1 MTEKHKEVSMY
12 SQSVGLQL
20 LFTFAI
26 ACTVILSGCGGTKI
40 LKEPLALE
48 ITKPLVT
55 ASDQNVS
62 AELIWVI
69 VRDGPGTWAE
79 YADWD
84 EYLVNVVNE
93 SGEMIQIIDVT
104 IVDSLGVRQA
114 TNADYRELVNESKET
129 TKRYKDSNLTVKAGI
144 GFGTMM
150 AVGGTTILG
159 ASVGYFGAA
168 AINGVLM
175 SATTGLGGAAAGT
188 ATAVGGFVV
197 LVPAALVY
205 TSIVQNINRN
215 KVAKEIW
222 KRHTFLPVTINSHQ
236 DLLLDIFYPLAPSP
250 TQLEITYMVAGVEE
264 TLVVNTS
271 EALNGLHLFQH
282 ENEKLEK
289 HLATL
294 GISTTSEASES
305 SKSSKANEIGRDG
318 TFIAYD
324 DGTILDTK
332 TKIMWW
338 WSSTEQ
344 VKSWSDTQF
353 KSKNFRGGG
362 YSDCRVPSIEQLK
375 TIYVKSSKYKY
386 KTIDFITLTSP
397 FIISKDFE
405 DSGFGDSGPNYIQYI
420 DFRNRRVGS
429 CLSRG
434 FKFASGEVMYLPVR
448 EAN

>member
-1 MTEKHKEVSMY
+1 MTRKYKEVSMY

-40 LKEPLALE
+40 LKEPRPLE
-48 ITKPLVT
+48 ITQPLVT
-55 ASDQNVS
+55 TSDQNVS

-69 VRDGPGTWAE
+69 VRDGPGTWARN
-79 YADWD
+79 ADWD

-144 GFGTMM
+144 GAGTIM
-150 AVGGTTILG
+150 AAGGAILLG
-159 ASVGYFGAA
+159 AS
-168 AINGVLM
+168 M
-175 SATTGLGGAAAGT
+175 GGAVFVEAAMIISGS
-188 ATAVGGFVV
+188 FLV
-197 LVPAALVY
+197 LVPAGVGVG
-205 TSIVQNINRN
+205 IVRSNNKN
-215 KVAKEIW
+215 KVAREIR
-222 KRHTFLPVTINSHQ
+222 KRHTLLPVTINSHE

-250 TQLEITYMVAGVEE
+250 TQLEITYMVAGEEE

-271 EALNGLHLFQH
+271 EALNGLHLFQD
-282 ENEKLEK
+282 ENEKLKK

-294 GISTTSEASES
+294 GISTTSEV
-305 SKSSKANEIGRDG
+305 NEIGRDG

-324 DGTILDTK
+324 DGTVLDTK

-362 YSDCRVPSIEQLK
+362 YSDWRVPSIDELK
-375 TIYVKSSKYKY
+375 TIYVKSSKYEY
-386 KTIDFITLTSP
+386 KTIDFISLISP

-405 DSGFGDSGPNYIQYI
+405 DSGFGDSGPLYIQYM
-420 DFRNRRVGS
+420 DFRNRSVDS
-429 CLSRG
+429 CKSIG
-434 FKFASGEVMYLPVR
+434 FKFAPGEVMYLPVR

>member
-1 MTEKHKEVSMY
+1 MY
-12 SQSVGLQL
+12 SQSIGLQL

-26 ACTVILSGCGGTKI
+26 ASTVILSGCGGTKI
-40 LKEPLALE
+40 LKEPVALE
-48 ITKPLVT
+48 ITQPLAT

-93 SGEMIQIIDVT
+93 SGEAIQIIDVA

-114 TNADYRELVNESKET
+114 TNADYKELVNESDKT
-129 TKRYKDSNLTVKAGI
+129 AKRYKDSNLTVKVGI

-150 AVGGTTILG
+150 AVGGSTILG
-159 ASVGYFGAA
+159 TTAGYVGFAAVDGALTS
-168 AINGVLM
+168 AII
-175 SATTGLGGAAAGT
+175 GGAAGT
-188 ATAVGGFVV
+188 ATTVGGFVV

-215 KVAKEIW
+215 KVAKEIR

-305 SKSSKANEIGRDG
+305 SKASKANEIGRDG

-362 YSDCRVPSIEQLK
+362 YSDWRVPSIEQLK

-386 KTIDFITLTSP
+386 KTIDFITLASP

-405 DSGFGDSGPNYIQYI
+405 DSGFGDSGPLYIQYM
-420 DFRNRRVGS
+420 DFRNRSVDS
-429 CLSRG
+429 CLSIG
-434 FKFASGEVMYLPVR
+434 FGFAPGKVMYLPVR

>member
-1 MTEKHKEVSMY
+1 MKIQGSSMY

-40 LKEPLALE
+40 LKEPRPLE
-48 ITKPLVT
+48 ITQPLVT
-55 ASDQNVS
+55 TSDQNVS

-69 VRDGPGTWAE
+69 VRDGPGTWARN
-79 YADWD
+79 ADWD

-144 GFGTMM
+144 GAGTIM
-150 AVGGTTILG
+150 AAGGAILLG
-159 ASVGYFGAA
+159 AS
-168 AINGVLM
+168 M
-175 SATTGLGGAAAGT
+175 GGAVFVEAAMIISGSL
-188 ATAVGGFVV
+188 VV
-197 LVPAALVY
+197 LVPAGVGVG
-205 TSIVQNINRN
+205 IVRSNNKN
-215 KVAKEIW
+215 KVAREIR
-222 KRHTFLPVTINSHQ
+222 KRHTLLPVTINSHE

-250 TQLEITYMVAGVEE
+250 TQLEITYMVAGEEE

-271 EALNGLHLFQH
+271 EALNGLHLFQD

-294 GISTTSEASES
+294 GISTTSEASE
-305 SKSSKANEIGRDG
+305 ANEIGRDG

-324 DGTILDTK
+324 DGTVLDTK
-332 TKIMWW
+332 TNIMWW
-338 WSSTEQ
+338 WSSTEEVTDGHQ
-344 VKSWSDTQF
+344 AQF

-362 YSDCRVPSIEQLK
+362 YSDWRVPSIEQLK

-397 FIISKDFE
+397 YIISKDFKE
-405 DSGFGDSGPNYIQYI
+405 SGFNDSGPAYINYIN
-420 DFRNRRVGS
+420 FKNGRVDS

-434 FKFASGEVMYLPVR
+434 FKFASGKVMYLPVR
-448 EAN
+448 ETN

>member
-1 MTEKHKEVSMY
+1 MTRKYKEVPMY
-12 SQSVGLQL
+12 NLSVGLQL

-26 ACTVILSGCGGTKI
+26 ACTIILSGCGGTKI

-93 SGEMIQIIDVT
+93 SGEAIQIIDVT

-114 TNADYRELVNESKET
+114 TNADYRELVNESDKT
-129 TKRYKDSNLTVKAGI
+129 AKRYKDSNQTVKAGI

-159 ASVGYFGAA
+159 ASAGYFGAA
-168 AINGVLM
+168 AINGVLL
-175 SATTGLGGAAAGT
+175 SATTGLGGAAVGT
-188 ATAVGGFVV
+188 ATAVGGLVV
-197 LVPAALVY
+197 LIPAALVY
-205 TSIVQNINRN
+205 TSIAQNINRN

-222 KRHTFLPVTINSHQ
+222 KRHTLLPITINSHEN
-236 DLLLDIFYPLAPSP
+236 LLLDIFYPLAPSP

-271 EALNGLHLFQH
+271 EALNGLHLFED

-289 HLATL
+289 HLVTL
-294 GISTTSEASES
+294 GISTTSVASE
-305 SKSSKANEIGRDG
+305 ANEIGRDG

-324 DGTILDTK
+324 DGTILDIK

-362 YSDCRVPSIEQLK
+362 YSDWRVPSTDELK
-375 TIYVKSSKYKY
+375 TIYVKSSKYEY

-405 DSGFGDSGPNYIQYI
+405 DSGFGDSGPLYIQYM
-420 DFRNRRVGS
+420 DFRNRSVDS
-429 CLSRG
+429 CLSIG
-434 FKFASGEVMYLPVR
+434 FGFAPGKIMYLPVR

>member
-40 LKEPLALE
+40 LKEPRPLE
-48 ITKPLVT
+48 ITQPLVT
-55 ASDQNVS
+55 TSDQNVS

-69 VRDGPGTWAE
+69 VRDGPGTWARN
-79 YADWD
+79 ADWD

-144 GFGTMM
+144 GAGTIM
-150 AVGGTTILG
+150 AAGGAILLG
-159 ASVGYFGAA
+159 AS
-168 AINGVLM
+168 M
-175 SATTGLGGAAAGT
+175 GGAVFVEAAMIISGS
-188 ATAVGGFVV
+188 FVV
-197 LVPAALVY
+197 LVPAGVGVG
-205 TSIVQNINRN
+205 IVRSNNKN
-215 KVAKEIW
+215 KVAREIR
-222 KRHTFLPVTINSHQ
+222 KRHTLLPVTINSHE

-250 TQLEITYMVAGVEE
+250 TQLEITYMVAGEEE

-271 EALNGLHLFQH
+271 EALNGLHLFQD
-282 ENEKLEK
+282 ENEKLKK

-294 GISTTSEASES
+294 GISTTSEV
-305 SKSSKANEIGRDG
+305 NEIGRDG

-324 DGTILDTK
+324 DGTVLDTK

-362 YSDCRVPSIEQLK
+362 YSDWRVPSIDELK
-375 TIYVKSSKYKY
+375 TIYVKSSKYEY
-386 KTIDFITLTSP
+386 KTIDFISLISP

-405 DSGFGDSGPNYIQYI
+405 DSGFGDSGPLYIQYM
-420 DFRNRRVGS
+420 DFRNRSVDS
-429 CLSRG
+429 CKSIG
-434 FKFASGEVMYLPVR
+434 FKFAPGEVMYLPVR

>member
-1 MTEKHKEVSMY
+1 MTRKYKEVPMY
-12 SQSVGLQL
+12 SLSVGLQL

-40 LKEPLALE
+40 LKEPVALE
-48 ITKPLVT
+48 VTQPLAT

-144 GFGTMM
+144 GAGTIM
-150 AVGGTTILG
+150 AAGGAILLG
-159 ASVGYFGAA
+159 AS
-168 AINGVLM
+168 M
-175 SATTGLGGAAAGT
+175 GGAVFVEAAMIISGS
-188 ATAVGGFVV
+188 FLV

-222 KRHTFLPVTINSHQ
+222 KRHTLLPITINSHE
-236 DLLLDIFYPLAPSP
+236 DLFLDIFFPLAPSP

-294 GISTTSEASES
+294 GISTTSEASE
-305 SKSSKANEIGRDG
+305 ANEIGRDG

-353 KSKNFRGGG
+353 KSKNFSGGG
-362 YSDCRVPSIEQLK
+362 YSDWRVPSIEQLK
-375 TIYVKSSKYKY
+375 TIYVKNSKYKY

-405 DSGFGDSGPNYIQYI
+405 DSGFGDSGPLYIQYM
-420 DFRNRRVGS
+420 DFRNRSVDS
-429 CLSRG
+429 CLSIG
-434 FKFASGEVMYLPVR
+434 FGFAPGKVMYLPVR

>member
-1 MTEKHKEVSMY
+1 MY
-12 SQSVGLQL
+12 SQSIGLQL

-26 ACTVILSGCGGTKI
+26 ASTVILSGCGGTKI
-40 LKEPLALE
+40 LKEPVALE
-48 ITKPLVT
+48 ITQPLAT

-93 SGEMIQIIDVT
+93 SGEAIQIIDVA

-114 TNADYRELVNESKET
+114 TNADYKELVNESDKT
-129 TKRYKDSNLTVKAGI
+129 AKRYKDSNLTVKVGI

-150 AVGGTTILG
+150 AVGGSTILG
-159 ASVGYFGAA
+159 TTAGYVGFAAVDGALTS
-168 AINGVLM
+168 AII
-175 SATTGLGGAAAGT
+175 GGAAGT
-188 ATAVGGFVV
+188 ATTVGGFVV

-215 KVAKEIW
+215 KVAKEIR

-271 EALNGLHLFQH
+271 EALNGLHLFQD
-282 ENEKLEK
+282 ENEKLKK
-289 HLATL
+289 HLATH
-294 GISTTSEASES
+294 GISTTSEV
-305 SKSSKANEIGRDG
+305 NEIGGDG

-324 DGTILDTK
+324 DGTVLDTK

-344 VKSWSDTQF
+344 VTSWNDTLF

-362 YSDCRVPSIEQLK
+362 YADWHVPSTDELK
-375 TIYVKSSKYKY
+375 TIYAKSSKNKY

-397 FIISKDFE
+397 YIISKDFE
-405 DSGFGDSGPNYIQYI
+405 DSGFGDSGPLYIQYM
-420 DFRNRRVGS
+420 DFKNGIVDS
-429 CLSRG
+429 CKSIG
-434 FKFASGEVMYLPVR
+434 FGFAPGKVMYLPVR
-448 EAN
+448 KVN

>member
-1 MTEKHKEVSMY
+1 MKYKEVSMY
-12 SQSVGLQL
+12 TQSVGLQL

-69 VRDGPGTWAE
+69 IRDGPGTWAKN
-79 YADWD
+79 ADWD

-93 SGEMIQIIDVT
+93 SREMIQIIDVT

-144 GFGTMM
+144 GAGTIM
-150 AVGGTTILG
+150 AVGGATMLG
-159 ASVGYFGAA
+159 ASAGATVA
-168 AINGVLM
+168 SISGFWSM
-175 SATTGLGGAAAGT
+175 TGPTVAAGP
-188 ATAVGGFVV
+188 AIAVGGLVV
-197 LVPAALVY
+197 LVPAVVGIG
-205 TSIVQNINRN
+205 IVRSNNRN
-215 KVAKEIW
+215 KVTREIR
-222 KRHTFLPVTINSHQ
+222 KRHTLLPVTINSHE

-250 TQLEITYMVAGVEE
+250 TQLEITYMVVGVKE

-271 EALNGLHLFQH
+271 EALNGLHLFED

-289 HLATL
+289 HLVTL
-294 GISTTSEASES
+294 GISTTSKASE
-305 SKSSKANEIGRDG
+305 ANEIGRDG

-324 DGTILDTK
+324 DGTVLDTK

-338 WSSTEQ
+338 WSSTKE
-344 VKSWSDTQF
+344 VDGWSSVQF
-353 KSKNFRGGG
+353 KSKSFRGGD
-362 YSDCRVPSIEQLK
+362 YSDWRVPSIDELK
-375 TIYVKSSKYKY
+375 TIYAKSSKYEY
-386 KTIDFITLTSP
+386 KTIDFITLTTSHL
-397 FIISKDFE
+397 ISKDFGDDDYRLGEPSIKLLNFKNGRDE
-405 DSGFGDSGPNYIQYI
+405 DAN
-420 DFRNRRVGS
+420 
-429 CLSRG
+429 L
-434 FKFASGEVMYLPVR
+434 FKRDVPFEYSLLLVR
-448 EAN
+448 DAN

>member
-1 MTEKHKEVSMY
+1 MKYKEVSMY
-12 SQSVGLQL
+12 TQSVGLQL

-93 SGEMIQIIDVT
+93 SGEAIQIIDVA

-114 TNADYRELVNESKET
+114 TNADYKELVNESKET
-129 TKRYKDSNLTVKAGI
+129 VKRYKDSNLTVKAGI

-150 AVGGTTILG
+150 AAGGTTILG
-159 ASVGYFGAA
+159 VSVGYFGAA

-175 SATTGLGGAAAGT
+175 SATTGLGGAAVGT
-188 ATAVGGFVV
+188 ATIVGGFVV
-197 LVPAALVY
+197 LIPAAFVY
-205 TSIVQNINRN
+205 TSIAQNINRN

-222 KRHTFLPVTINSHQ
+222 KRHTLLPITINSHE

-250 TQLEITYMVAGVEE
+250 TQLEITYMVAGAEE

-271 EALNGLHLFQH
+271 EALNGLHLFED

-289 HLATL
+289 HLVTL
-294 GISTTSEASES
+294 GISTTSVASE
-305 SKSSKANEIGRDG
+305 ANEIGRDG

-362 YSDCRVPSIEQLK
+362 YSDWRVPSIDELK
-375 TIYVKSSKYKY
+375 TIYVKSSKYEY
-386 KTIDFITLTSP
+386 KTIDFISLISP

-405 DSGFGDSGPNYIQYI
+405 DSGFGDSGPLYIQYM
-420 DFRNRRVGS
+420 DFRNRSVDS
-429 CLSRG
+429 CLSIG
-434 FKFASGEVMYLPVR
+434 FGFAPGKVMYLPVR